1 MVFSNIK
8 PINAVQKRVTGS
20 SGEAGYITIVYSQKN
35 GKRVLLAK
43 EVVEK
48 LELEDKV
55 FIFAVEDKIAFS
67 KNDIS
72 GVGKEFRLKECRGR
86 KVIYC
91 GSLVEELTEKFN
103 LTFENRVCH
112 TLTNATFEVNEE
124 SDNQE
129 LVVVIAKNKLGNIEG
144 GNEIIEED
152 NNYGD

>member
-20 SGEAGYITIVYSQKN
+20 SGEAGYITIVNSQKN

-48 LELEDKV
+48 LGLTDKV
-55 FIFAVEDKIAFS
+55 FIFTLEDKIAFS
-67 KNDIS
+67 KNNIQ
-72 GVGKEFRLKECRGR
+72 GVGKEFRLKESGGR

-91 GSLVEELTEKFN
+91 SSLVDEIKYFFSLDFT
-103 LTFENRVCH
+103 NRVCY

-129 LVVVIAKNKLGNIEG
+129 LVVVIAKNKLSNSEG

-152 NNYGD
+152 DNYGD